1 MRVRDVMTVDPIT
14 VTPEMSLRAL
24 AHVLSERRISGAPVV
39 DLGGRLAGVISE
51 ADLVRMQGSHRH
63 GRRSALEWITGDH
76 EPADAVRLAATTV
89 GGAMASPAITIR
101 PDQSIREAAE
111 LMLERRVNRL
121 PVVEDGRLVGIIARA
136 DLVRAYLRSDDEI
149 RSAIRDE
156 VLRRDL
162 WLDPSGFEIVVH
174 DGIVCLRGRADRRST
189 AGIIGRLT
197 KLVDGV
203 VAVENELGWELDDH
217 HLSPET
223 AGEAEPTSAS
233 LVAREHP
240 RPMTGRPR

>member
-1 MRVRDVMTVDPIT
+1 MKVRDVMTVDPIT

-39 DLGGRLAGVISE
+39 DLSGRLAGVISE
-51 ADLVRMQGSHRH
+51 ADLVRKQGSRRHR
-63 GRRSALEWITGDH
+63 RRSALDWITGEQ
-76 EPADAVRLAATTV
+76 EPADALRLAATTV
-89 GGAMASPAITIR
+89 GGAMSSPPITIE
-101 PDQSIREAAE
+101 PDRSIREAAE

-121 PVVEDGRLVGIIARA
+121 PVVDEGRLVGIIARA

-149 RSAIRDE
+149 RNAIRDE

-162 WLDPSGFEIVVH
+162 WLDPAGFDIEVH

-197 KLVDGV
+197 QLVDGV
-203 VAVENELGWELDDH
+203 VAVENQLGWELDDR
-217 HLSPET
+217 HLATGPT
-223 AGEAEPTSAS
+223 GEAEPTSAS

-240 RPMTGRPR
+240 RPMMGRPR